1 MTSQA
6 PYEAIEYVVDGDAAT
21 ITFNRPHLTNAL
33 DRAMYAEVK
42 HAVRSATT
50 NDEVDFIVLRGNGG
64 NFAAGGDL
72 SQISELIESASSL
85 ALYEFA
91 DALPFNAIR
100 HSSKVTIAAVSGW
113 CCGGGLIMASSC
125 DIVIAEPDARFAVLE
140 GRVGIGDP
148 WIPAL
153 LKDRVSSAKLSL
165 LMLTGRTVGAR
176 EAERM
181 GLVSELLAEGE
192 LDLGLER
199 LLHDLRKTTRG
210 ARSRY
215 KENLRRL
222 LPVVADEGPA
232 IEGVDQAMIDL
243 VRRWV
248 R

>member
-1 MTSQA
+1 MVPT
-6 PYEAIEYVVDGDAAT
+6 YEAIEYVVDGDTAT
-21 ITFNRPHLTNAL
+21 ITFDRPSLKNAL
-33 DRAMYAEVK
+33 DRSMYAEVK

-72 SQISELIESASSL
+72 SQISEMIESSPGLS
-85 ALYEFA
+85 LYEFA

-100 HSSKVTIAAVSGW
+100 HSSKVTVAGVCGW

-125 DIVIAEPDARFAVLE
+125 DIVLAEPDAKFAVLE

-153 LKDRVSSAKLSL
+153 LKDRLSSAKLSL
-165 LMLTGRTVGAR
+165 LMLTGRTVGAS
-176 EAERM
+176 EAERI
-181 GLVSELLAEGE
+181 GLVSELLEDGE
-192 LDLGLER
+192 LDHGLER
-199 LLHDLRKTTRG
+199 LLSDLRKTTRG

-215 KENLRRL
+215 KAILRKL
-222 LPVVADEGPA
+222 MPDVADEGPA
-232 IEGVDQAMIDL
+232 VEGIDQEMRDL
-243 VRRWV
+243 VRRWA

>member
-1 MTSQA
+1 MART
-6 PYEAIEYVVDGDAAT
+6 YEAIEYEVVGDTAT
-21 ITFNRPHLTNAL
+21 ITFDRPNRRNAL

-50 NDEVDFIVLRGNGG
+50 NDKVDFVVLRGNGG

-72 SQISELIESASSL
+72 SQISGMIESSPGLS
-85 ALYEFA
+85 LYEFA

-100 HSSKVTIAAVSGW
+100 HSSKVTIAAVTGW

-125 DIVIAEPDARFAVLE
+125 DIVLAEPDAKFAVLE

-165 LMLTGRTVGAR
+165 LMLTGRTVVAS
-176 EAERM
+176 EAERI
-181 GLVSELLAEGE
+181 GLVSELLEDGE
-192 LDLGLER
+192 LERGIDR
-199 LLHDLRKTTRG
+199 LLNDLRQTTRG

-215 KENLRRL
+215 KQNLRGL
-222 LPVVADEGPA
+222 LPAVADEGPA
-232 IEGVDQAMIDL
+232 IEGIDPEMLDL